1 MPSKKKKAKRAAKG
15 DVAQVSLKG
24 TEHVVSWKDTPPR
37 GRTTKKIHPR
47 RAAPPVP
54 RGGEVID
61 EDPSPP
67 VDIKQRKD

>member
-1 MPSKKKKAKRAAKG
+1 MPSKKKKPKRAPKAN
-15 DVAQVSLKG
+15 VAQVSLQG

-37 GRTTKKIHPR
+37 GRATKKIHPR
-47 RAAPPVP
+47 RAAPPLP
-54 RGGEVID
+54 RGEEVID